1 MPCII
6 HCPLYVPPTVI
17 NPVPTVAFTPTMM
30 ELATFR
36 QFGVNAKIIVFNNT
50 YLGMVREYQHY
61 SYKDNYSMVSLEGS
75 PDLEKLVSA
84 YGFDYLKLKD
94 MKKLKETIDSFISD
108 KNNVLLEVMIDPMD
122 LVKQ

>member
-1 MPCII
+1 
-6 HCPLYVPPTVI
+6 
-17 NPVPTVAFTPTMM
+17 MM